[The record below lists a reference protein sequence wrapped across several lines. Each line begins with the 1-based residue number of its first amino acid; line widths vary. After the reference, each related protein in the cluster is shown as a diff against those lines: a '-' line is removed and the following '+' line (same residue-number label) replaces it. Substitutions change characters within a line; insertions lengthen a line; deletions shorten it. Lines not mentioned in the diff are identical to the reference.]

1 MSGNLAASVRARLTN
16 LARERKEDIGLM
28 FTRYGLERLLYRLS
42 RSRYND
48 RFLLK
53 GALLFNL
60 WYDVPHRPTRDVDL
74 LGFGPND
81 IPELETVFRAIVSI
95 ENDDGL
101 IFDPAS
107 VRASE
112 IRKEAGYR
120 GVRIL
125 LGARLAQ
132 ARLSL
137 QVDIG
142 FGDAVIPAPEQV
154 AYPALL
160 DMPAPLLR
168 AYRPETVI
176 AEKLQA
182 MVMLGETNSR
192 MKDFFDLWVMAKHS
206 VFELKLL
213 ADAIRATFARRETTV
228 PEILPFLLT
237 EQFAPE
243 TAVYRLWN
251 AFIRKN
257 GLEPIPIEEMQR
269 VVSAFVF
276 TPLAAAGGAPMSLHH
291 WQPGEL
297 RWIRIG

>member
-1 MSGNLAASVRARLTN
+1 MTGNLAASVRARLTN
-16 LARERKEDIGLM
+16 LARERKENIDLI

-42 RSRYND
+42 QSSYSD

-60 WYDVPHRPTRDVDL
+60 WYDVPHRPTRDADL

-81 IPELETVFRAIVSI
+81 IPELETVFRAILAV
-95 ENDDGL
+95 ETEDGL
-101 IFDPAS
+101 VFDPAS
-107 VRASE
+107 IRGSE

-125 LGARLAQ
+125 LVARLEQ

-142 FGDAVIPAPEQV
+142 FGDAVNPAPEQV
-154 AYPALL
+154 KYPTLL

-182 MVMLGETNSR
+182 MIMLGETNSR
-192 MKDFFDLWVMAKHS
+192 MKDFFDLLVMAKHS
-206 VFELKLL
+206 TFDSKSL
-213 ADAIRATFARRETTV
+213 ADAIRATFERRETV
-228 PEILPFLLT
+228 LSEVLPLFLT
-237 EQFAPE
+237 EPFSPE
-243 TAVYRLWN
+243 SVVYRLWN
-251 AFIRKN
+251 AFLRKN
-257 GLEPIPIEEMQR
+257 GLEPIPLEEMQGI
-269 VVSAFVF
+269 VGAFVAV
-276 TPLAAAGGAPMSLHH
+276 PLAMASGALMPLYQ
-291 WQPGEL
+291 WQPDEL
-297 RWIRIG
+297 RWIEIR